1 MYNNNANI
9 EAYITA
15 FGSAYETHYVRGTNR
30 PPNTQAR
37 LNGSNYSYVEAD
49 VYDTGG
55 EWDDTNDDGTLTKVG
70 SESFQMY
77 GIKNQTLG
85 IHSFGDKQSS
95 GSTYNAFS
103 AFAVHTPIHTS
114 SHYQT
119 FETIYTHELV
129 GGDRNMEQTN
139 LVVTPDGKTWD
150 EVTRDTSYLQSNICI
165 NASLDTGTGANW
177 SGTGSTIFDT
187 FRGILRASAA
197 STGKSDEAYQKDFAI
212 SYDRFICLVPGTF
225 KIHVSWYTHDANVLA
240 WRINK
245 NDITTG
251 NGFYSRTTGQGDITV
266 EFERIET
273 MNRGDYIHLDK
284 QGSALLDVYGRN
296 RINITR
302 IE

>member
-1 MYNNNANI
+1 M
-9 EAYITA
+9 
-15 FGSAYETHYVRGTNR
+15 
-30 PPNTQAR
+30 
-37 LNGSNYSYVEAD
+37 
-49 VYDTGG
+49 
-55 EWDDTNDDGTLTKVG
+55 
-70 SESFQMY
+70 
-77 GIKNQTLG
+77 
-85 IHSFGDKQSS
+85 
-95 GSTYNAFS
+95 
-103 AFAVHTPIHTS
+103 
-114 SHYQT
+114 
-119 FETIYTHELV
+119 
-129 GGDRNMEQTN
+129 
-139 LVVTPDGKTWD
+139 
-150 EVTRDTSYLQSNICI
+150 
-165 NASLDTGTGANW
+165 
-177 SGTGSTIFDT
+177 
-187 FRGILRASAA
+187 RASAA